1 MLLRS
6 LLRRKTEKNEEP
18 EPVANAGEEAGRLF
32 TAGRNCAQA
41 VLQATTGLDSPELL
55 RLAEPFGSGIGGSK
69 CLCGAVSG
77 GVLALGLRGK
87 GNLAGRLVAEFRKK
101 QGVTCCASL
110 SRTYRWKSREHLANC
125 RRITE
130 ETAAVVAELLEE

>member
-1 MLLRS
+1 MLRS
-6 LLRRKTEKNEEP
+6 LLRRKTEENEEP
-18 EPVANAGEEAGRLF
+18 ESAVNAGEAAGRLF
-32 TAGRNCAQA
+32 AAGRNCAQA
-41 VLQATTGLDSPELL
+41 VLQAATGLDSPELL
-55 RLAEPFGSGIGGSK
+55 RLAEPFGGGVGGSK

-87 GNLAGRLVAEFRKK
+87 GNLAGRLVTEFRKT
-101 QGVTCCASL
+101 QGATCCASL

-130 ETAAVVAELLEE
+130 ETAAVVADLLEE